1 MLAVSVSYEIKACI
15 CELVVVCTCVRAAA
29 MLQFPSGS
37 EREQGGGVD
46 TRPGQFNS
54 SPWQGCVTHGPCE
67 AFKLRLSALEYVPV
81 WNSMS
86 CLWS

>member
-1 MLAVSVSYEIKACI
+1 
-15 CELVVVCTCVRAAA
+15 

-54 SPWQGCVTHGPCE
+54 SPWQGCVTLGP
-67 AFKLRLSALEYVPV
+67 V
-81 WNSMS
+81 
-86 CLWS
+86 